1 MVDTED
7 FALARKMLCTGHDV
21 AVAFVNG
28 DRVARRQVWQR
39 ALEMDAPTVTPYKQA
54 DGEVVFELV
63 TFSSR
68 GSDASDC
75 G

>member
-1 MVDTED
+1 MEATED
-7 FALARKMLCTGHDV
+7 FSLARKMLCTGHDV
-21 AVAFVNG
+21 AVAFISG

-39 ALEMDAPTVTPYKQA
+39 ALEMDSPTVTPYKQA
-54 DGEVVFELV
+54 DGVVVFELV

-68 GSDASDC
+68 GSDTGGC